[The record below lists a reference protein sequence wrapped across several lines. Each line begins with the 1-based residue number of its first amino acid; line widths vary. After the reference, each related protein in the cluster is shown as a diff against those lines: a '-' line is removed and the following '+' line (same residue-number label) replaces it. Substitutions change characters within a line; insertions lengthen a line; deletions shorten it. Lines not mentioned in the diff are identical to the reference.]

1 MPPLQDFLLFA
12 AQAICHLG
20 FRVAQCFPGAGG
32 ATHPL
37 PTATQFLAS
46 SSSSAHPSSYSM
58 GMPVSQG
65 LNLLVGVPHANLYG
79 SPRQPWGPSTV
90 GPGHPQGRKALR
102 PHPWSSGAVLGEL
115 GLRLR
120 TSPAQSTEQACF
132 LKVNPRI
139 WGPHQ
144 LIPSQSIV
152 AGRQESSRLQDC

>member
-1 MPPLQDFLLFA
+1 MPPPQDFLLFA

-20 FRVAQCFPGAGG
+20 FRVAQCFPGGGG

-37 PTATQFLAS
+37 PTATRFLAS

-65 LNLLVGVPHANLYG
+65 LNLLVGVPHADLYG

-102 PHPWSSGAVLGEL
+102 PHLPSLVIRCSLRRDWVSDSGHLQ
-115 GLRLR
+115 
-120 TSPAQSTEQACF
+120 PKAQSRLA
-132 LKVNPRI
+132 
-139 WGPHQ
+139 
-144 LIPSQSIV
+144 
-152 AGRQESSRLQDC
+152 SSR